1 MQELQLLVITGG
13 DRGMGIIII
22 ISYQSYC
29 VYKVVVSQPYWNG
42 QGCLLC
48 FCSSEKPLLV

>member
-1 MQELQLLVITGG
+1 MEEIQLLVINGG
-13 DRGMGIIII
+13 DRDMTIIIM

-29 VYKVVVSQPYWNG
+29 VYKVDVSQPYWNG

-48 FCSSEKPLLV
+48 FCSS